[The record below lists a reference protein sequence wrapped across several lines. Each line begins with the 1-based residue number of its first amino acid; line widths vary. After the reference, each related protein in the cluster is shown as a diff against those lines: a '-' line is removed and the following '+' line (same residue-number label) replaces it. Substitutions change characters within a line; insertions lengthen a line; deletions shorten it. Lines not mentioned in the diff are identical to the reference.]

1 MVTKQRSKS
10 AICVCGTLHRL
21 QEILGGNVSER
32 LWIGLLILVVLV
44 GGRSFAQ
51 SGASAAGGPSGA
63 AATDVKN
70 AEIQAVAQSDLSAT
84 MRDRALRVVTIEGNY
99 NVGVGVVH
107 RNKTTGPDSTSAI
120 EHNDIAEVYHVIS
133 GSGTLVTGG
142 AIEDGKPSKPEI
154 VKIVGPST
162 SGDQARGGV
171 SREIGPGDVVIIPP
185 NTPHWFSRVN
195 SEMVYLVVRMD
206 PKKVLAAVVEE
217 KK

>member
-1 MVTKQRSKS
+1 V
-10 AICVCGTLHRL
+10 
-21 QEILGGNVSER
+21 
-32 LWIGLLILVVLV
+32 ILVVLV
-44 GGRSFAQ
+44 GGMGSFAQ
-51 SGASAAGGPSGA
+51 SGASVAAGSSGA

-70 AEIQAVAQSDLSAT
+70 AEIQAVAQSDLSAV

-107 RNKTTGPDSTSAI
+107 RNKTTGPDSSSAI
-120 EHNDIAEVYHVIS
+120 EHSDITEVYHVIS

-162 SGDQARGGV
+162 SGDNARGGV

-206 PKKVLAAVVEE
+206 PKKVLAAVEE
-217 KK
+217 RK